1 MQDDMI
7 TYLIHELNLC
17 IYSLN
22 KYVFSV
28 HMLQYNAKCLIIS
41 ELPKHPLRVSFSLRY
56 SKLELSVLLQKVL
69 AGHLI
74 LLLRMENGSK
84 APTSVR
90 GGCQP

>member
-41 ELPKHPLRVSFSLRY
+41 ELPKHPCDFWCGIVDSN
-56 SKLELSVLLQKVL
+56 LSN
-69 AGHLI
+69 
-74 LLLRMENGSK
+74 E
-84 APTSVR
+84 
-90 GGCQP
+90 